1 MGPLGWIAT
10 ALIGA
15 IVGAGILA
23 VGIGIGRELGR
34 NEATLFN
41 SEENDG

>member
-15 IVGAGILA
+15 IVGGAL
-23 VGIGIGRELGR
+23 VGFGVGIGRELGR
-34 NEATLFN
+34 REAESLFD
-41 SEENDG
+41 SEED

>member
-10 ALIGA
+10 AIIGA

-34 NEATLFN
+34 AESTLFDSEDN
-41 SEENDG
+41 SE

>member
-15 IVGAGILA
+15 IVGGALVA
-23 VGIGIGRELGR
+23 FGIGIGRELGR
-34 NEATLFN
+34 REATLFD
-41 SEENDG
+41 SEENDA